1 MSAWF
6 FPFIYQIQNN
16 DLAPYYPPKVTSF
29 FRIIINWGFSHLWCV
44 WIHFSNYAQIVPS
57 FLRRLLIFR
66 VHFLNLTFELSY
78 NVLASESFWHDLIS
92 LILSFLTW
100 QGVQVTPVP
109 FLPQT
114 WNHSF
119 HKLDLF
125 KKSFT
130 IENFRCIQ
138 K

>member
-92 LILSFLTW
+92 LWYFPFSHDKVFKLLLYLSCPRPGIIHSTSWTFLKN
-100 QGVQVTPVP
+100 
-109 FLPQT
+109 L
-114 WNHSF
+114 
-119 HKLDLF
+119 LL
-125 KKSFT
+125 
-130 IENFRCIQ
+130 
-138 K
+138 